1 MKFLKTL
8 LYTLAA
14 CTALLVG
21 AGAWIDAPRQ
31 EMQSTGLTAATVLG
45 TTVTMLPA
53 GSSASGAV
61 TSGVLADKVADGDEG

>member
-21 AGAWIDAPRQ
+21 AGLWTDAPRQ
-31 EMQSTGLTAATVLG
+31 EMQSTGLTAATILG
-45 TTVTMLPA
+45 TTVTILPA
-53 GSSASGAV
+53 GSSAPGAV
-61 TSGVLADKVADGDEG
+61 ASGVLAIKVANGDEG